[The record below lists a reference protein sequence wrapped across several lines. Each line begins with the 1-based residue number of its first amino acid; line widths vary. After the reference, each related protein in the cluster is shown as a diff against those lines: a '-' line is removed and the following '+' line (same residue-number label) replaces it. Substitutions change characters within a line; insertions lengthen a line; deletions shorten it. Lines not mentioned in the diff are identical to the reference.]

1 MNLKNKK
8 VTKPSTGVSWF
19 VFDETVIGLLL
30 LICGTFYYTY
40 HTLSFVKK
48 EQDISN
54 TVIDKTRIAT
64 ISSNDISPY
73 LDGVVQIICLS
84 NNEKLTSGSG
94 ILWKFENNKYNILTN
109 NHVVSGAKKCAMST
123 NDTNN
128 KNSGIF
134 SVEITNNENKKD
146 TDISILNIGKSLSVG
161 NKNISDYNYNLS
173 SLRKCPSKS
182 SIGSP
187 VAIIGYPSYTKR
199 DSTINIKN
207 MGTVSTVYRATT
219 NGIISSY
226 DTSLLKPIG
235 NLSNENYF
243 ISAKID
249 IGNSGGV
256 ALSKDT
262 DGLCMLGLPTWVT
275 VGDFENQGLVQNIN
289 NIIQ

>member
-1 MNLKNKK
+1 MNPKNKK
-8 VTKPSTGVSWF
+8 IKSSTGVSWF
-19 VFDETVIGLLL
+19 VFDETVIGLLI

-40 HTLSFVKK
+40 HTLSSVKK
-48 EQDISN
+48 EQGISN
-54 TVIDKTRIAT
+54 TTITEAQTAT
-64 ISSNDISPY
+64 ISSNDISPFI
-73 LDGVVQIICLS
+73 DGVVQVVCLS
-84 NNEKLTSGSG
+84 DENKLTSGSG
-94 ILWKFENNKYNILTN
+94 ILWKFENDKYNILTN
-109 NHVVSGAKKCAMST
+109 NHVISNAKKCAMST

-134 SVEITNNENKKD
+134 SVEINKSKNKKD
-146 TDISILNIGKSLSVG
+146 TDVAILNIGKSLSNE

-182 SIGSP
+182 SVGSP

-199 DSTINIKN
+199 ETTTDIKGL
-207 MGTVSTVYRATT
+207 GTVQTVYRATT

-226 DTSLLKPIG
+226 DTSLLKPAG

-256 ALSKDT
+256 ALSKDEN
-262 DGLCMLGLPTWVT
+262 GLCMLGLPTWVT